1 MKYENLIEP
10 SLSQGLSVIKPENLI
25 PKGHSLTNILLG
37 KKKKK
42 KQHLQWNIKVG
53 PKKT

>member
-42 KQHLQWNIKVG
+42 KTAFAVEHKSRS
-53 PKKT
+53 